1 MINLIVHGYLTEEV
15 VQYCEK
21 ALEAIKSIR
30 LKSNRPLVPA
40 ELFETSE
47 FLLSFRS
54 WLTNHIMEAEARY
67 RDKVQEFKD
76 QNMSVAASETNAKT
90 TAEYRAY
97 KYLNRVDDLAQ
108 EQILLVKK
116 FSSRLEEELKGSGY

>member
-1 MINLIVHGYLTEEV
+1 M
-15 VQYCEK
+15 QYCEK

-116 FSSRLEEELKGSGY
+116 FSSRLEEELRGSGY